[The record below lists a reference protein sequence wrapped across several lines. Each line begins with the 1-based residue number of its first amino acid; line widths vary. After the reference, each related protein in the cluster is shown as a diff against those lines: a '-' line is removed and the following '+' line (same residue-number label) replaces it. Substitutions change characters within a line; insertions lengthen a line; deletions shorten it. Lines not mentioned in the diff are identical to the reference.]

1 MFETELNVEKE
12 YNGVGVNFKG
22 FIDKV
27 MSTKYNDKEVIAVVD
42 YKTGDKNVKLDT
54 LEYGLNMQLPIYLY
68 LLKTS
73 DRFKD
78 SIIAGFYIERVL
90 NNVLNRDKLKS
101 LETLKKDNL
110 RLSGYTNSN
119 ETIMS
124 LLDSNYKDSKMIK
137 GLRFKKDGS
146 FYSTSKVLSNE
157 EMNNLIIKVN
167 EIIDDVIK
175 NIVEGNFKIN
185 PKVLGGK
192 NIACTYCKFKDIC
205 FKTKHDEE
213 IIGGEED
220 EFDS

>member
-1 MFETELNVEKE
+1 
-12 YNGVGVNFKG
+12 
-22 FIDKV
+22 
-27 MSTKYNDKEVIAVVD
+27 
-42 YKTGDKNVKLDT
+42 
-54 LEYGLNMQLPIYLY
+54 
-68 LLKTS
+68 
-73 DRFKD
+73 
-78 SIIAGFYIERVL
+78 
-90 NNVLNRDKLKS
+90 
-101 LETLKKDNL
+101 
-110 RLSGYTNSN
+110 
-119 ETIMS
+119 
-124 LLDSNYKDSKMIK
+124 MIK

-205 FKTKHDEE
+205 FKTKDDEE